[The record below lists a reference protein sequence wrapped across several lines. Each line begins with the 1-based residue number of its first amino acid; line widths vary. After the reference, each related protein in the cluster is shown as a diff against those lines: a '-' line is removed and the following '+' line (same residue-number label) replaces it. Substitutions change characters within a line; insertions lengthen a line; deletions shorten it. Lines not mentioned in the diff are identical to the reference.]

1 MRISDWS
8 SDVCSSDLFGTRIG
22 RKDQPA
28 FILSARK
35 ARLPRRF
42 VVGMNLDRQ
51 PLGCEKKFDQQ
62 RRIVAGRVFEPYL
75 PDPPPGAIAKGHG
88 QVDPAP
94 GLFDAAQASGGR
106 TDTGLIPMRARVT
119 AGAARSAPRCGLR
132 PRCAVRTPWERD

>member
-1 MRISDWS
+1 MDGPRWIVEEIAGASGSPVKHRLDASVQRS
-8 SDVCSSDLFGTRIG
+8 SPQRVGIARLPKTDAEFGTRIG

-75 PDPPPGAIAKGHG
+75 ADPPPGEIAKGHG
-88 QVDPAP
+88 HVDPAP
-94 GLFDAAQASGGR
+94 GLDRKSTR
-106 TDTGLIPMRARVT
+106 LK
-119 AGAARSAPRCGLR
+119 SS
-132 PRCAVRTPWERD
+132 

>member
-75 PDPPPGAIAKGHG
+75 ADPPPGEIAKGHG
-88 QVDPAP
+88 HVDPAP
-94 GLFDAAQASGGR
+94 GLFDDAHASR
-106 TDTGLIPMRARVT
+106 SEEHTSELQSLMRI
-119 AGAARSAPRCGLR
+119 SY
-132 PRCAVRTPWERD
+132 AVFCLKKKKKQQKITTSSDQT